1 MRTVTNYYLF
11 NLSVSDLLLLVIGLP
26 QETYDTWHMYPYP
39 LGETFCRL
47 RYLAWETSC
56 YVSILTITAF
66 TVERYMAICHPIRCP
81 TKVCAYSTTAYDAP
95 PMYVYHL
102 PPDRLSH
109 PCMCIIY
116 HPIRCPTKVCVSS
129 TTPYAVPP
137 RYVYYL
143 PHHTVSHQGMC
154 IIYHPIRCPTN
165 VCVSSTTPY
174 AVPPRYVYQLPPHT
188 LSYQG
193 MCIIYHPIRCPTNV
207 CDPSTT
213 P

>member
-81 TKVCAYSTTAYDAP
+81 TKVCVSSATPYGVP
-95 PMYVYHL
+95 
-102 PPDRLSH
+102 
-109 PCMCIIY
+109 MCIVY
-116 HPIRCPTKVCVSS
+116 HPIRCPIKVCVSSTTQYGVPPMYVIIYHVIRYPTKVCVSS
-129 TTPYAVPP
+129 TTP
-137 RYVYYL
+137 
-143 PHHTVSHQGMC
+143 
-154 IIYHPIRCPTN
+154 
-165 VCVSSTTPY
+165 
-174 AVPPRYVYQLPPHT
+174 
-188 LSYQG
+188 
-193 MCIIYHPIRCPTNV
+193 
-207 CDPSTT
+207 
-213 P
+213 